1 MARISYTEGYSDKS
15 VLKQIYDVKR
25 DIDQLW
31 EDKQD
36 VLTAG
41 NGIRIENGVVE
52 NTEIPDVD
60 KAYVDNAIIA
70 LGADMDDL
78 DDEIVRVQNAV
89 TGLGQEIARVEGEIP
104 DVSGLATKTEVN
116 TGLAGKQNTL
126 VSGTNIKTIN
136 GESLLGNGDIV
147 IQGGGG
153 MTPHRYTTWAN
164 FHADVMANPNGL
176 MVYKGNYLVNV
187 TRSTSN
193 QTIYMAFPPL
203 MDSMSSGGVIIP
215 NGFSVNVRSNSTTV
229 SGSGINLMLLRDS
242 SNVATLEYSSEQTNV
257 SVTDLTYWYR
267 GGSMRISYK
276 EGYDDQSVL
285 KQLWDDRVD
294 IEDLQMGTMQ
304 YPVDTEIDRTSRFP
318 VQNQVIARALDGKQD
333 AGDYVDHVTLD
344 MMLANYVTE
353 MQLTDTVTLI
363 DDKLAGKQDVG
374 DYVTSD
380 VMDERLRG
388 YATVQDVGIMR
399 DNLTME
405 IDGKMDKDVLIRKIH
420 VGSANPPDAGI
431 GENGDL
437 YIWRP

>member
-36 VLTAG
+36 VLVAG
-41 NGIRIENGVVE
+41 DGIRIENGVIE

-147 IQGGGG
+147 IQPGATATAINRYMVRAMFSNGWFENAKFISGKMFLEADPFTQIIING
-153 MTPHRYTTWAN
+153 APRKQGSDFFVFDGTWCSRGNNSYRNIARLIINATP
-164 FHADVMANPNGL
+164 
-176 MVYKGNYLVNV
+176 
-187 TRSTSN
+187 
-193 QTIYMAFPPL
+193 
-203 MDSMSSGGVIIP
+203 
-215 NGFSVNVRSNSTTV
+215 
-229 SGSGINLMLLRDS
+229 
-242 SNVATLEYSSEQTNV
+242 TLEYYDSDTATT
-257 SVTDLTYWYR
+257 VTSAQYDNLYFRGIIIYRTHR

-344 MMLANYVTE
+344 TMLANYVTE
-353 MQLTDTVTLI
+353 MQLTDTVTVI
-363 DDKLAGKQDVG
+363 DEKLAGKQDVG